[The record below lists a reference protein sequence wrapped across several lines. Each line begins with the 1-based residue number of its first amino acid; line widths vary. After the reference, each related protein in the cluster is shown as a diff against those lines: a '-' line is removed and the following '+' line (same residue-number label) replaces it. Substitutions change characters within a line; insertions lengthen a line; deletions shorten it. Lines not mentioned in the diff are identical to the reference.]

1 MSPSQQYCFFT
12 SSFLY
17 RYTYINI
24 DRHSPFVLPFF
35 YGYKLIGDQEKKR
48 KKSGFMDEGT
58 VGRSSERLESGLPP
72 KLMEDFV
79 PMVPFFCLLNL
90 KFFLIFLR
98 YMK

>member
-1 MSPSQQYCFFT
+1 MVT
-12 SSFLY
+12 S
-17 RYTYINI
+17 
-24 DRHSPFVLPFF
+24 
-35 YGYKLIGDQEKKR
+35 DQEKKR
-48 KKSGFMDEGT
+48 KKSGFMEEGT

-79 PMVPFFCLLNL
+79 PMVPFFFLLNL